1 LGGLKPPR
9 PAAPNNTTTRGRHPA
24 ALLPARARTAQQAEP
39 AEHQA
44 EQAGMDVRAL
54 FRAALAVAA
63 RPLRGAPA
71 DGASAATAPGSGHRP
86 AAAAVRDLQGASPGG
101 AGHGSASQQPPYA
114 LPLLAAAIVAI
125 SSAAA
130 GFRLLPAVPAVAAAA
145 WRLQLTSVLLAAL
158 ALPQWRELS
167 DEQRARVR
175 GEAPW
180 LVGAQRR
187 WAMGGHRGCCCSAC
201 LAPTR
206 L

>member
-1 LGGLKPPR
+1 
-9 PAAPNNTTTRGRHPA
+9 
-24 ALLPARARTAQQAEP
+24 
-39 AEHQA
+39 
-44 EQAGMDVRAL
+44 MDVRAL
-54 FRAALAVAA
+54 LRSALAVAA
-63 RPLRGAPA
+63 RPLRGPPA
-71 DGASAATAPGSGHRP
+71 DGTATVLGGGGHRP
-86 AAAAVRDLQGASPGG
+86 VAAAVRDLQGGGASQGGAAGPGG
-101 AGHGSASQQPPYA
+101 ASQQPPYA
-114 LPLLAAAIVAI
+114 LPLLAAAVIAI